1 MTVSVNPEKIT
12 PLEPT
17 GCVLVD
23 LTNLVVYMEDMLM
36 QFTLKSIAHRVLTLI
51 QSEIELMAAQF
62 EETYQKIRDIG
73 ESIISHDL
81 KSLTTNL

>member
-1 MTVSVNPEKIT
+1 
-12 PLEPT
+12 
-17 GCVLVD
+17 
-23 LTNLVVYMEDMLM
+23 MLM